1 MGAPV
6 VVGYDEQEDHP
17 LDLDRWMQL
26 ARDVLVDEGI
36 GIGELTLLFVDE
48 QTIADLHDVH
58 MGDAAPT
65 DVLSFPLDAESA
77 MGASIDEVPLL
88 LGDVVVCPAVASRNA
103 HDHAGTVNDE
113 LALLVVHGVLHIL
126 GHDHA
131 EPEEEKRMQSRE
143 RELLER
149 HHWRGPVPATFV
161 AHRRS

>member
-26 ARDVLVDEGI
+26 ARDVLIEEGV
-36 GIGELTLLFVDE
+36 GTGELTLLFVDE
-48 QTIADLHDVH
+48 QTVADLHEVH
-58 MGDAAPT
+58 MGDASPT

-77 MGASIDEVPLL
+77 MGASIDGVPVL
-88 LGDVVVCPAVASRNA
+88 LGDVVVCPAVAARNA
-103 HDHAGTVNDE
+103 PEHAGTLHDE
-113 LALLVVHGVLHIL
+113 IALLVVHGVLHIL

-131 EPEEEKRMQSRE
+131 EPEQEQRMQTRE

-149 HHWRGPVPATFV
+149 HHWRGAVPATFL